1 MTVWDPFTHNPYR
14 LLGIPRE
21 QSAPR
26 NREAAVV
33 LHVMDLASVEM
44 SEELFQQCLA
54 ELDSERQPVHRA
66 TWFDSTRPLDQLAWL
81 DICEGRPLDAWRRWS
96 TENHLLSAHNL
107 AVLAHL
113 RWLKKPEDLEMARD
127 VSRRWKELADVTQ
140 EPGYLQVIGSLRQE
154 LHQRAADLVN
164 QGQSGPLREVWNLT
178 VLLTSVP
185 EVQAEQMKMLASDLE
200 RWNLEMAHLRQ
211 SLLDGQPVGE
221 ITQKFE
227 MGLLPQSQF
236 LLQCT
241 ADNLEFAAQFRHQLA
256 MFYHQLA
263 RGWWDVGEE
272 AARDYA
278 QSWLEQAIGLAGP
291 ELQHTWRGD
300 LEHWRISRRPSVA
313 IPIPI
318 SDLTLIP
325 GEEARI
331 PQRRLGMVIA
341 ALCLLALAW
350 AFMHRPRD
358 PMANLTRP
366 AAQQRADQI
375 VAELSPLAEKL
386 SQMPDKIQ
394 KAPAS
399 QRKEMKEEQERL
411 QQRYGALKEELVRL
425 QRWLDVH

>member
-21 QSAPR
+21 QSPPR
-26 NREAAVV
+26 NLETAVV
-33 LHVMDLASVEM
+33 LHVMDLTSMEM
-44 SEELFQQCLA
+44 TEELFEQCIR
-54 ELDSERQPVHRA
+54 ELQSERQALHRA

-81 DICEGRPLDAWRRWS
+81 DICEGRPSDAWRRWS
-96 TENHLLSAHNL
+96 SESHLLSAHNL

-113 RWLKKPEDLEMARD
+113 RWLKKSDDLEMAKD

-140 EPGYLQVIGSLRQE
+140 EPGYLQVIEALRQALRQLAGE
-154 LHQRAADLVN
+154 LLT
-164 QGQSGPLREVWNLT
+164 QGQSGPLREVWNLS

-185 EVQAEQMKMLASDLE
+185 EVQAEQMEMLAPDLE

-211 SLLDGQPVGE
+211 GLLDGQPVDQ

-227 MGLLPQSQF
+227 TYLLPQSRF
-236 LLQCT
+236 LLDCT
-241 ADNLEFAAQFRHQLA
+241 ADNLQFAAQFRHQLA

-263 RGWWDVGEE
+263 RGWWDVGEDG
-272 AARDYA
+272 ARDYA
-278 QSWLEQAIGLAGP
+278 ESWLQQAIGLAGP
-291 ELQHTWRGD
+291 DLQETWKSD
-300 LEHWRISRRPSVA
+300 LDHWRVSRRPSLA
-313 IPIPI
+313 RPAE
-318 SDLTLIP
+318 LTLIP
-325 GEEARI
+325 GDEARA
-331 PQRRLGMVIA
+331 PQRRVGMILG
-341 ALCLLALAW
+341 ALCLLALIW
-350 AFMHRPRD
+350 AFMHQPRD

-386 SQMPDKIQ
+386 SQMPAKIQ
-394 KAPAS
+394 KAPPP
-399 QRKEMKEEQERL
+399 QRKDMEEEQERL

>member
-21 QSAPR
+21 QAPPR
-26 NREAAVV
+26 TLETAVV
-33 LHVMDLASVEM
+33 LHVMDLTSLEM
-44 SEELFQQCLA
+44 TPELFTRCLA
-54 ELDSERQPVHRA
+54 ELGSERLPVHRA

-96 TENHLLSAHNL
+96 SETHLLSAHNL

-113 RWLKKPEDLEMARD
+113 RWLKKPADLELARD

-140 EPGYLQVIGSLRQE
+140 EPGYLQVIGALRQGLRQHATE
-154 LHQRAADLVN
+154 LVS
-164 QGQSGPLREVWNLT
+164 QGQSGPLREIWNLT

-185 EVQAEQMKMLASDLE
+185 EVQAEQMEMLATDLE
-200 RWNLEMAHLRQ
+200 RWTLEMAHLRQ
-211 SLLDGQPVGE
+211 GLLDGQPVDQ

-227 MGLLPQSQF
+227 MYLLPQSQF

-241 ADNLEFAAQFRHQLA
+241 ADNLEFAGQFRQQLA

-263 RGWWDVGEE
+263 RSWWDMDED

-278 QSWLEQAIGLAGP
+278 ESWLEQAIGLAGP
-291 ELQHTWRGD
+291 DLQESWRSD
-300 LEHWRISRRPSVA
+300 LDHWRVSRRPSLA
-313 IPIPI
+313 KPAEM
-318 SDLTLIP
+318 TLIP
-325 GEEARI
+325 GEEARA
-331 PQRRLGMVIA
+331 PQRRLGIVVA
-341 ALCLLALAW
+341 SLCLLAMGW
-350 AFMHRPRD
+350 AFTHRPRD
-358 PMANLTRP
+358 PMATLTRP

-386 SQMPDKIQ
+386 SQLPEKIQ
-394 KAPAS
+394 KAPAP
-399 QRKEMKEEQERL
+399 QRKEMQEEQERL
-411 QQRYGALKEELVRL
+411 QQRYGALKAELVRL

>member
-21 QSAPR
+21 QTPPQSV
-26 NREAAVV
+26 ETAVV
-33 LHVMDLASVEM
+33 LHVMDLTSLEM
-44 SEELFQQCLA
+44 SEELFQRCLL
-54 ELDSERQPVHRA
+54 ELQSERQPIHRA

-96 TENHLLSAHNL
+96 SETHLLSAHNL

-113 RWLKKPEDLEMARD
+113 RWLKQPEDLEFAKD

-140 EPGYLQVIGSLRQE
+140 EPGYLQVIEALRQG
-154 LHQRAADLVN
+154 LRQRAGELVN

-185 EVQAEQMKMLASDLE
+185 EVQAEQMEMLAADLE
-200 RWNLEMAHLRQ
+200 RWNLDLAHLRQ
-211 SLLDGQPVGE
+211 GLLDHQPVDQ

-227 MGLLPQSQF
+227 TYLLPQSQF
-236 LLQCT
+236 VLQCT
-241 ADNLEFAAQFRHQLA
+241 ADNLEFAGQFRHQLA
-256 MFYHQLA
+256 TFCHQLA
-263 RGWWDVGEE
+263 RSWWDLGED

-278 QSWLEQAIGLAGP
+278 ESWLEQAIGLASP
-291 ELQHTWRGD
+291 ELQTTWRAD
-300 LEHWRISRRPSVA
+300 LNHWRVSRRPSLA
-313 IPIPI
+313 KPAEM
-318 SDLTLIP
+318 TLIP
-325 GEEARI
+325 GEEARA
-331 PQRRLGMVIA
+331 PQRRLGMVVA
-341 ALCLLALAW
+341 VLCCLALGW
-350 AFMHRPRD
+350 AFTHQPRD
-358 PMANLTRP
+358 PMARLTRP

-386 SQMPDKIQ
+386 SQLPDKIQ

-399 QRKEMKEEQERL
+399 QRKEMEEERERL